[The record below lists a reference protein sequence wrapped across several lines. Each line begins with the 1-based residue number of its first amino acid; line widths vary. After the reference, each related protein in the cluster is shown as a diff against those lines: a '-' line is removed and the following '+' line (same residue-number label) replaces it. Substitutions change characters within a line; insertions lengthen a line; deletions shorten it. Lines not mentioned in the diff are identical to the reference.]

1 MFDLPLETSDFWKEI
16 HEQPQ
21 YIKNAYSR
29 NRELIKKLAAQVKK
43 QGILH
48 VILVGRGSSE
58 HALQVSR
65 IVCEVYAGYP
75 ASICSP
81 STITLYHG
89 ALRLQDALV
98 IGVSQCGEAKD
109 VYTVMKECEKQ
120 GGIALSITNEEVC
133 LMRDIRYYMN
143 CECGKEYSFTAG
155 KSYMTQVVILTA
167 LMLELADMDC
177 EGWVER
183 AGALCEKTMNC
194 DTEIRKVLPLFRNV
208 ADIYILGRGYSYAVG
223 LEAELKI
230 QEASYTNART
240 YSSADYQHGP
250 IAATSRRIPFIAYL
264 CDEKTNRTTI
274 DLIEK
279 LKKSFHISTCVISNQ
294 PQYCELGDCSILL
307 DEKAEGIDSVI
318 PLATVSQMFACM
330 LSFARG
336 YHPDKPTCL
345 SKVTV
350 TF

>member
-1 MFDLPLETSDFWKEI
+1 
-16 HEQPQ
+16 
-21 YIKNAYSR
+21 
-29 NRELIKKLAAQVKK
+29 
-43 QGILH
+43 
-48 VILVGRGSSE
+48 
-58 HALQVSR
+58 
-65 IVCEVYAGYP
+65 
-75 ASICSP
+75 
-81 STITLYHG
+81 
-89 ALRLQDALV
+89 
-98 IGVSQCGEAKD
+98 
-109 VYTVMKECEKQ
+109 
-120 GGIALSITNEEVC
+120 
-133 LMRDIRYYMN
+133 
-143 CECGKEYSFTAG
+143 
-155 KSYMTQVVILTA
+155 
-167 LMLELADMDC
+167 MLELADMDC

-183 AGALCEKTMNC
+183 ASALCEKTMDC

-279 LKKSFHISTCVISNQ
+279 LKKNFHISTCVISNQ